1 MLVAYGSGAV
11 FTMGA
16 VSFVIA
22 AVVVLALGP
31 ETKGRVL
38 EEVST

>member
-1 MLVAYGSGAV
+1 LASYGNPGV
-11 FTMGA
+11 FTLGA
-16 VSFVIA
+16 AAFVIA
-22 AVVVLALGP
+22 ALVVLTLGP